1 MADNKTWL
9 GRSVA
14 GGSVKAIAY
23 HITLTYV
30 IPLGLPAVTAI
41 AGYLQGSPVMYIFVA
56 AGVMFAAVATGL
68 VKFDE
73 WIGRRQVR
81 GKLTFASVRFCKDIR
96 GGNGFALGVAVRSVA
111 DASVEFEI
119 DSMLTRLGNRVPAK
133 RIYDVRKFI
142 IPPQGNGFFDDHLID
157 IEKPPSPGTI
167 EGLIEC
173 KIKYGHVGNLKYDL
187 TLKKSVVMSFD
198 KDGLPG
204 PGAWND
210 AV

>member
-14 GGSVKAIAY
+14 SGSVKAIAY

-73 WIGRRQVR
+73 WIGRR
-81 GKLTFASVRFCKDIR
+81 
-96 GGNGFALGVAVRSVA
+96 
-111 DASVEFEI
+111 
-119 DSMLTRLGNRVPAK
+119 
-133 RIYDVRKFI
+133 
-142 IPPQGNGFFDDHLID
+142 
-157 IEKPPSPGTI
+157 
-167 EGLIEC
+167 
-173 KIKYGHVGNLKYDL
+173 
-187 TLKKSVVMSFD
+187 
-198 KDGLPG
+198 
-204 PGAWND
+204 
-210 AV
+210 